1 MSRIVTNKIICE
13 QLFRNN
19 KQKARVSLETQAYC
33 PANPLFSLL

>member
-19 KQKARVSLETQAYC
+19 KQARVSLETQAYC